1 MEKASNER
9 IICYFFHAFLDPL
22 ISNTAA
28 VIGARLMKNA
38 ELFLFIDFIS
48 TFNVGNSSA

>member
-28 VIGARLMKNA
+28 VIGANVMTTA
-38 ELFLFIDFIS
+38 ESFLFIDFIS
-48 TFNVGNSSA
+48 TCNGINSLT